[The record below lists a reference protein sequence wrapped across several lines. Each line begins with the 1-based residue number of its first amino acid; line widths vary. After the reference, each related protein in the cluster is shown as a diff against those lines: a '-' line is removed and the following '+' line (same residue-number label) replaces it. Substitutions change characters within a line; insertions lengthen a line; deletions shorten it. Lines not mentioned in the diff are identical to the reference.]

1 MTRRDGD
8 RRHARGSE
16 ARARRRQSQ
25 RRAQCPRIPLEP
37 DSAVRRRRSRWRKAP
52 GAFYRLR
59 PQRREVRPGAS
70 ALLDGE
76 NLDLMVAHQDD
87 IAAALPIGARAFAQ
101 ARQNPRGM
109 PADYTFRSQF
119 RVSMLSP
126 LQRRRISAR
135 IVEPGPAPTLIAW

>member
-1 MTRRDGD
+1 MAIDVTRAALRLAPGAVN
-8 RRHARGSE
+8 RSGERGVCGCRSSLTQQCEESE
-16 ARARRRQSQ
+16 S
-25 RRAQCPRIPLEP
+25 
-37 DSAVRRRRSRWRKAP
+37 RSRKAP

-76 NLDLMVAHQDD
+76 NLDLLVAHQDD
-87 IAAALPIGARAFAQ
+87 IAAALPIGARALGQ
-101 ARQNPRGM
+101 ARRNPRGM

-135 IVEPGPAPTLIAW
+135 IVEPGPAPTLVAW